1 MDLNNK
7 INDLTQK
14 LTSNKFLEV
23 IKEGKELTN
32 KFPNLFIF
40 HNILGLAYQGITLLE
55 DAEKCFLKAIELNSK
70 EVGPKNN
77 LANTYSSL
85 GKLEDAQKLFEQ
97 IITQF
102 EKSPIILANYSRL
115 KRKLNDF
122 NTAKNLLE
130 EALSIDKNN
139 LEFYEDLATCYQS
152 IGNFEKSKE
161 ICNKILEKNPN
172 HIPAHITLSKQTDY
186 SKEDNNLKNMI
197 SAEENLNDENINKV
211 KICFAIGKAFEDKK
225 NIDESF
231 NYINKANN
239 LQDNLINYKIE
250 KDEILFKNIKN
261 FFSNLNINL
270 SKKNYNKNKIIFICG
285 LPRSGTTLVEQILSS
300 HSKVNGAGEL
310 IYLKKSIDKNFINE
324 NKINDKKIRD
334 AINVSENNLNEMYH
348 KYLEIHK
355 FQKNII
361 TDKAPQNFM
370 WIGFIKI
377 FFPNA
382 KIIHCYRNCNDNFLS
397 LYKNNFA
404 SNEHMGWTFNP
415 NNIVKFYNLY
425 SDLMKF
431 WKLNYK
437 DFIYNIDYDKLV
449 IDNKSEIEK
458 LLNHCELEWED
469 NCLNH
474 HKNKNPITTVSLYQ
488 ARKPIYKSSLNS
500 SRTYSKY
507 LDKYF
512 KLLNKFN

>member
-231 NYINKANN
+231 KYINKANN

-270 SKKNYNKNKIIFICG
+270 SKKN
-285 LPRSGTTLVEQILSS
+285 
-300 HSKVNGAGEL
+300 
-310 IYLKKSIDKNFINE
+310 
-324 NKINDKKIRD
+324 
-334 AINVSENNLNEMYH
+334 
-348 KYLEIHK
+348 
-355 FQKNII
+355 
-361 TDKAPQNFM
+361 
-370 WIGFIKI
+370 
-377 FFPNA
+377 
-382 KIIHCYRNCNDNFLS
+382 
-397 LYKNNFA
+397 
-404 SNEHMGWTFNP
+404 
-415 NNIVKFYNLY
+415 
-425 SDLMKF
+425 
-431 WKLNYK
+431 
-437 DFIYNIDYDKLV
+437 
-449 IDNKSEIEK
+449 
-458 LLNHCELEWED
+458 
-469 NCLNH
+469 
-474 HKNKNPITTVSLYQ
+474 
-488 ARKPIYKSSLNS
+488 
-500 SRTYSKY
+500 
-507 LDKYF
+507 
-512 KLLNKFN
+512 

>member
-431 WKLNYK
+431 WKLNCEGFFYE
-437 DFIYNIDYDKLV
+437 INYDKLV
-449 IDNKSEIEK
+449 IDNESEIKK
-458 LLNHCELEWED
+458 LLSYCELEREE
-469 NCLNH
+469 NCFNH
-474 HKNKNPITTVSLYQ
+474 YKNKTPITTVSLFQ
-488 ARKPIYKSSLNS
+488 ARKPIYKSSIEKWKN
-500 SRTYSKY
+500 YSEF
-507 LDKYF
+507 LE
-512 KLLNKFN
+512 N